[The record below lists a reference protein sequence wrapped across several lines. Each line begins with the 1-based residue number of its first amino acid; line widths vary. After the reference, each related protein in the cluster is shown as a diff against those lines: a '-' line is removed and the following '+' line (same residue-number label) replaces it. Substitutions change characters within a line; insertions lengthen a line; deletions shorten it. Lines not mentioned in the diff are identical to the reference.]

1 MSRQQKG
8 RCVMLSERLA
18 NRTLYEWRPDKT
30 FDREITDRVNKA
42 MRKLVLVMRTLEV
55 RDGMSRTDVEDLV
68 INALEKAEYLYYG
81 LEEHELMQIAGK
93 EKNNDEVRE
102 KHLKSI

>member
-1 MSRQQKG
+1 
-8 RCVMLSERLA
+8 MLSERLA
-18 NRTLYEWRPDKT
+18 KRTLYEWRPDKT

-42 MRKLVLVMRTLEV
+42 MRKLVLVMRMLEV
-55 RDGMSRTDVEDLV
+55 RDGLSRTDVEDLV

>member
-18 NRTLYEWRPDKT
+18 NRTLYEWRPDKK
-30 FDREITDRVNKA
+30 FDREVTDPISKA
-42 MRKLVLVMRTLEV
+42 MRKLVLVMRLLEV
-55 RDGMSRTDVEDLV
+55 RDGMSRSDVEDLV

-93 EKNNDEVRE
+93 EKNNDNVRE
-102 KHLKSI
+102 KHLKNV

>member
-1 MSRQQKG
+1 
-8 RCVMLSERLA
+8 MLSERLA
-18 NRTLYEWRPDKT
+18 KRTLYEWRPDKQ

-42 MRKLVLVMRTLEV
+42 MRKLVLVMRMLEV
-55 RDGMSRTDVEDLV
+55 RDGLSRTDVEDLV